1 MVPRECRGKESSP
14 AVNQQKRKVKKPDHS
29 WNIKCVKKTLQYLR
43 IKEKIGKDKIQN
55 NVQNS
60 SQEKI
65 QRSKDQFTIDTA
77 EQSMARIWSEISLS
91 LCSFLNCSST
101 YVC

>member
-1 MVPRECRGKESSP
+1 M
-14 AVNQQKRKVKKPDHS
+14 Q
-29 WNIKCVKKTLQYLR
+29 KTLQYLR

-65 QRSKDQFTIDTA
+65 QKSKDQFTIDTA
-77 EQSMARIWSEISLS
+77 EQSMARI
-91 LCSFLNCSST
+91 
-101 YVC
+101 